1 MPKFHPDL
9 VWRVIG
15 IGHILFG
22 HGIRDVVGL
31 GDPVFE
37 PSGYFVGLGAVNKL
51 RWQDGAGVLASGV
64 AWLNKGGKSGESDS
78 PIKAGL
84 RARGSQGMW

>member
-9 VWRVIG
+9 EWWVIG
-15 IGHILFG
+15 IGHILLG

-37 PSGYFVGLGAVNKL
+37 PSGYFVGL
-51 RWQDGAGVLASGV
+51 
-64 AWLNKGGKSGESDS
+64 
-78 PIKAGL
+78 
-84 RARGSQGMW
+84 RG